1 VPIDEIRVK
10 GVRGVR
16 KEVSI
21 SLSGKSLL
29 IHGDNGTGKS
39 SIERALRWALLGTE
53 VPSDSPAFSDEGSF
67 RRHVLEPLQNAKV
80 RIVLVKGGSIAVGSS
95 GAETDGTGESYRDGC
110 MKGNPFLRRSEILS
124 FLSSRPVDRFTY
136 LETFLDLGTVDLTAK
151 RYADTAEGDSA
162 KLKTWK
168 GTHER
173 TLLALSS
180 RLPEAL
186 RPKAP
191 GWGRFQDSCLEYGMT
206 LSLLQAGQTHKWPA
220 VTAAGTKAKELSEGD
235 QLEKTRIKLQE
246 SEAVMTGLR
255 EKLLAK
261 PLPDIDRLAKK
272 TELLK
277 ETTAD
282 GAIAELLDHARVHF
296 ETTGANT
303 CPVCRNAVEPQRILD
318 DLTERL
324 RNLESYRNAEKE
336 LRVALGIWRSVLVQ
350 FVPACRKVVANM
362 QLGHIS
368 QLDGTLVAPTGV
380 DILDNIEEETDDA
393 RILAGIIAVGAEQIS
408 RWIEAVIKATEK
420 RVKKEL
426 GSLPAASSLGDLR
439 IFAALVKEA
448 DEKKTSVVQLEAD
461 VGVLERR
468 VSTITKISEALR
480 KARQDVARETVD
492 EISNDVATYYK
503 MVHPEGEPGEV
514 TGVPSLKIQRHGKG
528 TAFILGKFAGKEVQD
543 PNWVY
548 SDGHLDTVGICMFLA
563 LRRFR
568 GNQVDDPKLIVL
580 DDVILSIDLPHAR
593 RLIELLKKVFSDH
606 QILILTHNGLFA
618 HWCSKLLP
626 GMKRMAI
633 NGWTLEDGPQLG
645 DYLSAM
651 EALEKCLADQPAK
664 QIALQ
669 VMSLMDEW
677 LAECRYAYSLAVPAK
692 FGEQYTM
699 TEIWEP
705 FVKTVKKMGTQ
716 LATGMGDAVK
726 LVDELRD
733 LPAIRNA
740 LAAHENEFAKEFPR
754 SAMVDVGKKCLALV
768 RSLYCPDC
776 LAFASPVPNRFDP
789 SIIHCDCHRI
799 QYVKPSPRK

>member
-1 VPIDEIRVK
+1 
-10 GVRGVR
+10 
-16 KEVSI
+16 
-21 SLSGKSLL
+21 
-29 IHGDNGTGKS
+29 
-39 SIERALRWALLGTE
+39 
-53 VPSDSPAFSDEGSF
+53 
-67 RRHVLEPLQNAKV
+67 
-80 RIVLVKGGSIAVGSS
+80 
-95 GAETDGTGESYRDGC
+95 
-110 MKGNPFLRRSEILS
+110 
-124 FLSSRPVDRFTY
+124 
-136 LETFLDLGTVDLTAK
+136 
-151 RYADTAEGDSA
+151 
-162 KLKTWK
+162 
-168 GTHER
+168 
-173 TLLALSS
+173 
-180 RLPEAL
+180 
-186 RPKAP
+186 
-191 GWGRFQDSCLEYGMT
+191 
-206 LSLLQAGQTHKWPA
+206 
-220 VTAAGTKAKELSEGD
+220 
-235 QLEKTRIKLQE
+235 
-246 SEAVMTGLR
+246 
-255 EKLLAK
+255 
-261 PLPDIDRLAKK
+261 
-272 TELLK
+272 
-277 ETTAD
+277 
-282 GAIAELLDHARVHF
+282 
-296 ETTGANT
+296 
-303 CPVCRNAVEPQRILD
+303 
-318 DLTERL
+318 
-324 RNLESYRNAEKE
+324 
-336 LRVALGIWRSVLVQ
+336 
-350 FVPACRKVVANM
+350 
-362 QLGHIS
+362 
-368 QLDGTLVAPTGV
+368 
-380 DILDNIEEETDDA
+380 
-393 RILAGIIAVGAEQIS
+393 
-408 RWIEAVIKATEK
+408 
-420 RVKKEL
+420 
-426 GSLPAASSLGDLR
+426 
-439 IFAALVKEA
+439 VKEA

-593 RLIELLKKVFSDH
+593 RLIELLTKVFSDH
-606 QILILTHNGLFA
+606 
-618 HWCSKLLP
+618 
-626 GMKRMAI
+626 
-633 NGWTLEDGPQLG
+633 
-645 DYLSAM
+645 
-651 EALEKCLADQPAK
+651 
-664 QIALQ
+664 Q

-754 SAMVDVGKKCLALV
+754 SAMVDVGKRCLALV